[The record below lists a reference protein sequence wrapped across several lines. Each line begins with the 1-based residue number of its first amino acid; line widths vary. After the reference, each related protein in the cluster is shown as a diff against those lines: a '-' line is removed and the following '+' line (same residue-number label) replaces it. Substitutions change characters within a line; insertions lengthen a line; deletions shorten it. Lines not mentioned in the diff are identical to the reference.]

1 MGLERRVLKWRL
13 AIWFRI
19 GTVLS
24 ISLLYIVIGFAS
36 RGYQRH
42 ARIDQAV
49 EDFDRGGGR
58 KLLSLVPRYN
68 CTPSAI
74 NDFPSDGL
82 TREQRQHGWAI
93 IHILLACYFFML
105 MGLVCEVYFVPA
117 VKSIC
122 TMCEVYFVPAVKSIC
137 TNLHMR
143 EDVTGATFMA
153 VAGSSSELFINGVGT
168 FITEGD
174 IGVGTVNY
182 LSTAWEP
189 L

>member
-122 TMCEVYFVPAVKSIC
+122 T
-137 TNLHMR
+137 NLHMR